1 MNKKVAGY
9 LGIALGAFKIR
20 TDFFLLPG
28 DKEYKFN
35 LFIMIFEIFTLKNSQ
50 VPSFSSI
57 AQLFLIKLLCNQSLK
72 LCVALR
78 KKGLGPSIHI
88 FGIVSDI
95 ELKFCTK
102 VPFMDIRSHAKF
114 QQSLRGLVTF
124 SFL

>member
-35 LFIMIFEIFTLKNSQ
+35 LFVMIFEIFTLKNSQ

-57 AQLFLIKLLCNQSLK
+57 AQLFLIKLLYNQWSVTK
-72 LCVALR
+72 ILR
-78 KKGLGPSIHI
+78 SAEEKKGKKGLGPSSHI
-88 FGIVSDI
+88 FGT
-95 ELKFCTK
+95 ELL
-102 VPFMDIRSHAKF
+102 S
-114 QQSLRGLVTF
+114 
-124 SFL
+124 